1 VEFALRVKMGL
12 LVQDGLLPGI
22 LDALRKSLAPLK
34 ADETEVLLSEV
45 VEVVP
50 LRLGARSSAS
60 SGHP

>member
-1 VEFALRVKMGL
+1 MGL